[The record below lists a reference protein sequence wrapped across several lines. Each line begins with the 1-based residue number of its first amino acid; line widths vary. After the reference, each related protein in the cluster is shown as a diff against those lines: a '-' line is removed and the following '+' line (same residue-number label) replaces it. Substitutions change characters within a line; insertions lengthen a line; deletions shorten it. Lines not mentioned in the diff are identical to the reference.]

1 MEDTLSG
8 NTGSQLAQVVFTP
21 SGRRGHFPIG
31 TSVLDAARALGVY
44 VESACGGRA
53 ICGRCQ
59 VRQSEG
65 EFAKL
70 KITSDASHLSGFTEM
85 EANFAEAE
93 GMRLDR
99 RLGCQARILADV
111 VIDIPADSQ
120 MHNQI
125 VRKRA
130 ETRRLP
136 VDPSIRMFH
145 VKVQEPDMHNP
156 MGDLERILEALRDQ
170 HGVTVIGADYVLLT
184 RLQRVLRE
192 ANWQVTV
199 TVFMDG
205 YEPPRIMGIWAGK
218 FDRIMGL
225 AYDIGSTTIACNLVD
240 LNRGRTLASAGIMN
254 PQIRFGE
261 DLMSRVS
268 YIMMNPGGE
277 EQMTEAVREAIVSLA
292 EQVVSEVDARIEDV
306 VDAVF
311 VGNPVMHHLLLGI
324 NPVELGGAP
333 FALATS
339 GAQTLMASDLGLPI
353 HPNARAYVLPC
364 VAGHVGA
371 DAAAVAL
378 AEKPYM
384 ADETTL
390 IVDVGTNAE
399 IILGNK
405 DRLLA
410 CSSPTGPAFEG
421 AELTSGQRAAPGAI
435 ERVRIDPET
444 LEPRYSV
451 IGCDLW
457 SDEPGFEEATAVT
470 GVTGI
475 CGSGIVEVIAEMYLA
490 GIISED
496 GIVNGALA
504 EKSPRIKADGRTF
517 SYVLR
522 DGTPA
527 LKVTQND
534 VRAIQLAKAALL
546 AGVKLLMDKLE
557 ITSVERIK
565 FAGAFGSHID
575 VKYAMILGLIPDCD
589 LSHVVSV
596 GNCAGT
602 GARMALLDKKARR
615 EIEQVVRQIE
625 KIETAVEPDFQQ
637 HFVEAMAI
645 PHKRDPYTLL
655 RAAVPMPEQQAAGVG
670 GSGEGSGREGR
681 RRRRRAGPE
690 RAGAERGA
698 A

>member
-1 MEDTLSG
+1 MASDPQTK
-8 NTGSQLAQVVFTP
+8 TAQVVFTP
-21 SGRRGHFPIG
+21 SGRRGDFPIG
-31 TSVLDAARALGVY
+31 TTVLDAARSLGVY

-70 KITSDASHLSGFTEM
+70 KISSQAEHLSKFTDV
-85 EANFAEAE
+85 EADFAEQE
-93 GMRLDR
+93 GLRLDR
-99 RLGCQARILADV
+99 RLGCQAKVLGDV

-120 MHNQI
+120 MHSQI

-130 ETRRLP
+130 ETKRLP
-136 VDPSIRMFH
+136 VDPAIRMFH
-145 VKVQEPDMHNP
+145 VKVQEPDIHQP
-156 MGDLERILEALRDQ
+156 MGDLERILQALKDQ

-184 RLQRVLRE
+184 RLQKVLRE
-192 ANWQVTV
+192 ANWDVTV

-205 YEPPRIMGIWAGK
+205 YEPPRIMGIWRGK

-268 YIMMNPGGE
+268 YIMMNPGGD

-292 EQVVSEVDARIEDV
+292 DQVVSEVGANREDI

-324 NPVELGGAP
+324 DPIELGGAP

-339 GAQTLMASDLGLPI
+339 TAQTLMASDLGLSI
-353 HPNARAYVLPC
+353 HPNARAYTLPC
-364 VAGHVGA
+364 IAGHVGA

-378 AEKPYM
+378 AEKPYL
-384 ADETTL
+384 ADETVL
-390 IVDVGTNAE
+390 VVDVGTNAE
-399 IILGNK
+399 ILLGNK
-405 DRLLA
+405 ERLLA

-444 LEPRYSV
+444 LEPRFSV

-457 SDEPGFEEATAVT
+457 SDEPGFDEATAVT

-475 CGSGIVEVIAEMYLA
+475 CGSGIVEAIAEMYLA
-490 GIISED
+490 GIINED
-496 GIVNGALA
+496 GIINGALA
-504 EKSPRIKADGRTF
+504 ERQPKIQSEGRTF
-517 SYVLR
+517 SYILR
-522 DGTPA
+522 HGVPT
-527 LKVTQND
+527 VRITQTD
-534 VRAIQLAKAALL
+534 VRAIQLAKAALH

-557 ITSVERIK
+557 ITAVDRVK
-565 FAGAFGSHID
+565 LAGAFGSHID
-575 VKYAMILGLIPDCD
+575 VKYAMILGLIPDCT
-589 LSHVVSV
+589 LENVASV

-602 GARMALLDKKARR
+602 GAKMALLDKKARR

-625 KIETAVEPDFQQ
+625 KIETAVEADFQQ

-645 PHKRDPYTLL
+645 PHKTDAYAKL
-655 RAAVPMPEQQAAGVG
+655 RAEVKMPERGAVSEQEGEAAGG
-670 GSGEGSGREGR
+670 GR
-681 RRRRRAGPE
+681 RRRRRDRGTL
-690 RAGAERGA
+690 RAAV
-698 A
+698 